1 MGDTPTAASVLRDVV
16 LALADAEWVGT
27 ISAEV
32 TASVTGELPE
42 IAADDA
48 LQAAVLASNTAS
60 LQLFVAMVQGG
71 LPPGDAEPPAESIA
85 LAHELVRRGVGIDV
99 LLRGYHA
106 SEAAFFTHF
115 VERVHS
121 DPRFSMTASTAIEEG
136 ARWLFAFVGA
146 LTREIAERYA
156 EERERWIRSTAAAR
170 LRDVRAVLSG
180 EATDAAVFSA
190 RLRYPLHRTHLAV
203 VLWTDAGVAVDREP
217 AQAMLE
223 RTAVELAGALGA
235 TSTLVVGLEDDVVA
249 AWMAGVRPAAA
260 EQIQEIALGRQRAQ
274 GAQGAQRAQGA
285 RVHGACGLPGAGI
298 GGFRKSHGQAM
309 HARRVA
315 RLADSPSGVIVSYD
329 EVALT
334 AIATADLEQAR
345 EFAQRELG
353 GMRDSS
359 DEARR
364 LAATVRI
371 YLEEGASA
379 RRAAARLHVH
389 ENTIKNRIR
398 TAEELLGH
406 PVTTRVAELLLALRI
421 VMLDGAP
428 SPGLS
433 RDSSAA

>member
-1 MGDTPTAASVLRDVV
+1 VGDTPTAASVLRDVV
-16 LALADAEWVGT
+16 LALADAEWAGT

-274 GAQGAQRAQGA
+274 GAQGAQRAQ

-315 RLADSPSGVIVSYD
+315 RLADSPSGMIVSYD

-428 SPGLS
+428 GPGLS

>member
-1 MGDTPTAASVLRDVV
+1 MGDTPAATSVLRDVV
-16 LALADAEWVGT
+16 VALADAEWAST
-27 ISAEV
+27 ISADV
-32 TASVTGELPE
+32 TASVIGELPE

-48 LQAAVLASNTAS
+48 LQAAVLTSNTAS

-115 VERVHS
+115 VERVHR
-121 DPRFSMTASTAIEEG
+121 DPRFSTTASTAIEEG
-136 ARWLFAFVGA
+136 ARWLFAFVAA

-180 EATDAAVFSA
+180 EATDAAAFSA
-190 RLRYPLHRTHLAV
+190 RLRYPLERTHLAV
-203 VLWTDAGVAVDREP
+203 VLWTDAGTAADREP

-260 EQIQEIALGRQRAQ
+260 ERIQDIALGGRRAQ
-274 GAQGAQRAQGA
+274 
-285 RVHGACGLPGAGI
+285 RVNGACGLPGAGI
-298 GGFRKSHGQAM
+298 GGFRKSHEQAM
-309 HARRVA
+309 NARRVA
-315 RLADSPSGVIVSYD
+315 RLADPPGGAIVTYD

-334 AIATADLEQAR
+334 AVATADLEQAR

-353 GMRDSS
+353 GLNDPS

-379 RRAAARLHVH
+379 RRAAARLHLH

-421 VMLDGAP
+421 VTLDGP
-428 SPGLS
+428 PGPGLS
-433 RDSSAA
+433 RGSSGA